1 MLVQAQPFL
10 SYGVLIINLAVYAAG
25 LGLRFS
31 LGESSGEDYFYM
43 LAKVNDEVV
52 QGEYYRC
59 CSLEPP
65 IMGWCVL
72 SLLAPELL
80 TALTSDLI
88 WGSHC
93 TWGLYMQCCHSYAR
107 GRILLSWIEMNP
119 AALV

>member
-1 MLVQAQPFL
+1 MRLFKESITGAAL
-10 SYGVLIINLAVYAAG
+10 WNL
-25 LGLRFS
+25 
-31 LGESSGEDYFYM
+31 
-43 LAKVNDEVV
+43 
-52 QGEYYRC
+52 
-59 CSLEPP
+59 P